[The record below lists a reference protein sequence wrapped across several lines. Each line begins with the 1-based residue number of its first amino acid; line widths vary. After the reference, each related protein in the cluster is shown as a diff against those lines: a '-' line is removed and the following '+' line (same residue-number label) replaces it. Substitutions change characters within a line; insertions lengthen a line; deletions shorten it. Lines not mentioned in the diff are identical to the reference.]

1 MTKLTQKYDLHHL
14 IGLCVVRRFLGLAYL
29 NISFIFPLV
38 GAVQLVKQFPFKR
51 LRIEIL
57 LLLFLAILSFI
68 RLLFF
73 YSGTSLVRSIQFTF
87 IIFGFDYICLKFSE
101 ADYVKTSKL
110 IVSLVAVGALIEL
123 MCGES
128 QEVTKLIGIGSF
140 VVRRMHGVA
149 GEANYTTLVV
159 LGVFSLFFY
168 KKMWK
173 FSILCIPLWLSTFS
187 RMFLIGFA
195 VLVILYF
202 LEKKYKNL
210 ARLFSRVLLVIC
222 FLLPFI
228 YFSIDRY
235 ARLNIG
241 DELFQSL
248 SYNLEVFTSGR
259 SIIASK
265 YIEILLDNPFGVGYF
280 NTPFLQE
287 QFKSGLFKNKN
298 FFQEHSLYLQIMV
311 SLGFL
316 GGGILF
322 AFFWKVINIAS
333 KNRKLVL
340 LGPMIVSMAF
350 VNGSH
355 DFIIY
360 MIFAYSIKEVSLE
373 S

>member
-280 NTPFLQE
+280 NTPF
-287 QFKSGLFKNKN
+287 
-298 FFQEHSLYLQIMV
+298 
-311 SLGFL
+311 
-316 GGGILF
+316 
-322 AFFWKVINIAS
+322 
-333 KNRKLVL
+333 
-340 LGPMIVSMAF
+340 
-350 VNGSH
+350 
-355 DFIIY
+355 
-360 MIFAYSIKEVSLE
+360 
-373 S
+373 